1 MFKYVVGRRWK
12 ANVCIARLEKANGRH
27 CAGQMAAVCFLSG
40 RSFQNPYLAQ
50 STLRMSPVAL
60 KAVWKASEASSEW
73 GMLPFLLSRR

>member
-1 MFKYVVGRRWK
+1 MLSGGVGRRMLALFDWK
-12 ANVCIARLEKANGRH
+12 KQMAAIVR
-27 CAGQMAAVCFLSG
+27 GQMAAVCFLSG